1 MTNQV
6 VLTQAEKRAL
16 RRRVYSNDPGLSVV
30 HPDAAG
36 IDIGCNE
43 HYVAVTPGRD
53 SEPVKSFGCFT
64 ADLEQMADWLHSCG
78 VKSIVMQST
87 GFYWIPVYDLLEKHG
102 FEVWLVNARETR
114 NPPGRKSDVQESQW
128 LLKLHTY
135 GLLRPSFR
143 PSEQIREVR
152 TYWRTRGN
160 YVRQATT
167 AIQHMQKALT
177 EMNLRLT
184 TVLSDISGVT
194 GMRII
199 RAIVA
204 GERDPHRLAAFRD
217 KAVKASVEQIV
228 RSLEGTWKSDQLDIL
243 ELAVGDLDH
252 IEAQL
257 GKLDKKMAQA
267 MAAAPSAPVQPLAPG
282 GKKKKRNRKKASTY
296 EPAFGLEAE
305 LKRLAGVDLTAIDG
319 VHVMTVQTVFAETG
333 FDMSPWANEHRFVS
347 WLGLAPCND
356 VSGGKVLRK
365 RTKKVVS
372 RLATAL
378 RIAATTLLRSNTYLG
393 AQYRRLR
400 ARLGPPKGITAM
412 AAKLA
417 RLIYRMLKYGHHY
430 VDKGMEHYEQNYKA
444 QQLRRL
450 NATAKANGFALVPLH
465 STLNPLQNSTT

>member
-167 AIQHMQKALT
+167 AIQH
-177 EMNLRLT
+177 
-184 TVLSDISGVT
+184 
-194 GMRII
+194 
-199 RAIVA
+199 
-204 GERDPHRLAAFRD
+204 F
-217 KAVKASVEQIV
+217 
-228 RSLEGTWKSDQLDIL
+228 
-243 ELAVGDLDH
+243 
-252 IEAQL
+252 
-257 GKLDKKMAQA
+257 
-267 MAAAPSAPVQPLAPG
+267 
-282 GKKKKRNRKKASTY
+282 
-296 EPAFGLEAE
+296 F
-305 LKRLAGVDLTAIDG
+305 
-319 VHVMTVQTVFAETG
+319 
-333 FDMSPWANEHRFVS
+333 
-347 WLGLAPCND
+347 
-356 VSGGKVLRK
+356 
-365 RTKKVVS
+365 
-372 RLATAL
+372 
-378 RIAATTLLRSNTYLG
+378 
-393 AQYRRLR
+393 
-400 ARLGPPKGITAM
+400 
-412 AAKLA
+412 
-417 RLIYRMLKYGHHY
+417 
-430 VDKGMEHYEQNYKA
+430 
-444 QQLRRL
+444 LRRER
-450 NATAKANGFALVPLH
+450 
-465 STLNPLQNSTT
+465 